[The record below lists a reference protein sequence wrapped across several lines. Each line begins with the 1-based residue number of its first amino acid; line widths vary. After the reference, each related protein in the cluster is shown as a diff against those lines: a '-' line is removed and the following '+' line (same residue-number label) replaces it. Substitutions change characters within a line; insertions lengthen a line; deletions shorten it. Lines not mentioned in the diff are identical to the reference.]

1 MFPRKPNLGLVETDV
16 WVFDLYD
23 GAVDDMPHPPLVDA
37 LLPAVDD
44 EELLQA
50 AVGQERDPP
59 RKAVDLA
66 GRPDPRGDE
75 EGRDARPERQVDV
88 QEEELLAV

>member
-1 MFPRKPNLGLVETDV
+1 MV
-16 WVFDLYD
+16 
-23 GAVDDMPHPPLVDA
+23 
-37 LLPAVDD
+37 
-44 EELLQA
+44 
-50 AVGQERDPP
+50 QERDPP

-66 GRPDPRGDE
+66 DRPDPRGDE

>member
-1 MFPRKPNLGLVETDV
+1 MR
-16 WVFDLYD
+16 VFDLYD
-23 GAVDDMPHPPLVDA
+23 GAVDDMPHPPLIDT

-50 AVGQERDPP
+50 AVVQERDPP

-66 GRPDPRGDE
+66 DRPDPRGDE

-88 QEEELLAV
+88 QEQELLAV